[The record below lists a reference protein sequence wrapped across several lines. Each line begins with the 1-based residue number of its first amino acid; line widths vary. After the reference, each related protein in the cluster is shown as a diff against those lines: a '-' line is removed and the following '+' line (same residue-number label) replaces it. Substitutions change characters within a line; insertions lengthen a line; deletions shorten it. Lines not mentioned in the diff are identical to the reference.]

1 MTDLII
7 MEGDDWSSNMAEYAI
22 EAMVSRPKRMDL
34 ASFWGRRMAAAY
46 LPSRAFLAQRVQA
59 VKAGKPIPVDD
70 GMTESLVALGCEA
83 HAAAWVY
90 LRIQQDDLHGM
101 PGPVVARIRRMMHE
115 GPLT

>member
-1 MTDLII
+1 MQLII
-7 MEGDDWSSNMAEYAI
+7 AEGDDWSENIAEYAV
-22 EAMVSRPKRMDL
+22 EAMVSRPARMDL

-59 VKAGKPIPVDD
+59 VKAGKAIPVDD

-90 LRIQQDDLHGM
+90 LRIQQDDLSGL
-101 PGPVVARIRRMMHE
+101 PGPVAARIRKMMQE
-115 GPLT
+115 GPLS

>member
-1 MTDLII
+1 MELIVL
-7 MEGDDWSSNMAEYAI
+7 EGDDWSENIAEYAI
-22 EAMVSRPKRMDL
+22 EAMVSRPARMDL

-59 VKAGKPIPVDD
+59 VKAGKAIPVEDQ
-70 GMTESLVALGCEA
+70 MTEALVALGCEA

-90 LRIQQDDLHGM
+90 LRIQQDDLSGM
-101 PGPVVARIRRMMHE
+101 TGPTIARIRKMMQE